1 MLTKASIAGILIFV
15 PSEQQAPIAQ
25 LDRAFD
31 YESKG
36 HRFESC
42 WVHHKPPTSF
52 ALLAVVFYSFV
63 FPGIA
68 WFLIGL
74 SRALASFE
82 EVEVRDFLLYF
93 GTNFQVFLMKSG
105 DLAQILAQT
114 RPRHARFFLMLSMFL
129 GLILGTNLAQM
140 PLRRPETR
148 YRSSAPPPSPFPL
161 VYAHIDPSSS

>member
-1 MLTKASIAGILIFV
+1 MLTKSPITGILIFV

-42 WVHHKPPTSF
+42 WVHHKPPTSY

-63 FPGIA
+63 FLCIVR
-68 WFLIGL
+68 FLKIL

-82 EVEVRDFLLYF
+82 EVEVRDFLLCF
-93 GTNFQVFLMKSG
+93 GTEFQVVFGFKACLSQKVSQTKSNNNR
-105 DLAQILAQT
+105 LC
-114 RPRHARFFLMLSMFL
+114 
-129 GLILGTNLAQM
+129 LGTYSFFE
-140 PLRRPETR
+140 PRRCHKNCHKAVKLPAM
-148 YRSSAPPPSPFPL
+148 RSFASMIF
-161 VYAHIDPSSS
+161 SSLLWT

>member
-1 MLTKASIAGILIFV
+1 MLTNHTPFAIISLV
-15 PSEQQAPIAQ
+15 PSEHQAPIAQ

-63 FPGIA
+63 FLSIA

-74 SRALASFE
+74 SRALASMS
-82 EVEVRDFLLYF
+82 EVGVRDFLLCFRTKFRVVF
-93 GTNFQVFLMKSG
+93 GVKASLSQKVS
-105 DLAQILAQT
+105 QT
-114 RPRHARFFLMLSMFL
+114 GSNNNRLT
-129 GLILGTNLAQM
+129 LGTYSFFAPRSCHKNCHKAVKPPAMRSLASM
-140 PLRRPETR
+140 IF
-148 YRSSAPPPSPFPL
+148 SSL
-161 VYAHIDPSSS
+161 LWT

>member
-1 MLTKASIAGILIFV
+1 MTDVLSFNSKRIKKTSKKVLTDPSLFAIIIFV
-15 PSEQQAPIAQ
+15 PSEQAPIAQ

-63 FPGIA
+63 FLSIV
-68 WFLIGL
+68 WFLNRG

-82 EVEVRDFLLYF
+82 EVEVRGFLLCF
-93 GTNFQVFLMKSG
+93 GTKFQVVFGAKASLSQKVSQTELNNDRLSLVAYRFLSPRFAIK
-105 DLAQILAQT
+105 LAT
-114 RPRHARFFLMLSMFL
+114 
-129 GLILGTNLAQM
+129 
-140 PLRRPETR
+140 
-148 YRSSAPPPSPFPL
+148 
-161 VYAHIDPSSS
+161 